1 MLQAARRSTIPL
13 DRDATGRFLPFII
26 AIMVLLASLMLCAAL
41 MLGQGLSGWRS
52 SLDLRATVQIMPL
65 DERASPLPERVEAA
79 LAILRTAPQVTSASQ
94 VTEDEMSRLLAPWLG
109 EGALPPDLPVPVLID
124 VQLKEQADL
133 APLQEQLKAI
143 AGAQLDDHGSWL
155 KEVRRIARLS
165 IASAYVMVLL
175 IAGAAALILV
185 LLVRAGL
192 NMHRDV
198 VELLHLV
205 GATDRFIAAQFQRH
219 MLLVAAEGAAIGVFS
234 ALLLLW
240 LFASM
245 AAKADHA
252 VHVPWLAVPLVAAG
266 FVVLAGVTTQRTAS
280 RLISELP

>member
-26 AIMVLLASLMLCAAL
+26 SIMVLLASLMLCAAL
-41 MLGQGLSGWRS
+41 MLGQGLSSWRT
-52 SLDLRATVQIMPL
+52 SLDLRATVQILPL
-65 DERASPLPERVEAA
+65 DERATPLPERVEAA
-79 LAILRTAPQVTSASQ
+79 LAILRAAPQVASASQ
-94 VTEDEMSRLLAPWLG
+94 VTTDEMSHLLAPWLG

-124 VQLKEQADL
+124 VQLRGQADL
-133 APLQEQLKAI
+133 APIQEQLKPI

-219 MLLVAAEGAAIGVFS
+219 MLVVAAEGSAIG
-234 ALLLLW
+234 ALLALSLLG
-240 LFASM
+240 LFSSM
-245 AAKADHA
+245 AARADHA
-252 VHVPWLAVPLVAAG
+252 VHVPWLSVPLVAIG